1 MARCLFCGEILNE
14 QGVCP
19 NAAQHFKPMC
29 LSCGYCHPSENGE
42 SLICFNEDNKNETA
56 QKIMQSYEGGY
67 KITGIELSP
76 LPLKDPTKKCK
87 RYSLDPT
94 RLIEEIKFMVG

>member
-1 MARCLFCGEILNE
+1 MSRCVFCGEILNE

-29 LSCGYCHPSENGE
+29 LNCGYCHPDENGE
-42 SLICFNEDNKNETA
+42 TLICVNEENKNDAT

-67 KITGIELSP
+67 KITSIELSP

-87 RYSLDPT
+87 RHSLNPT
-94 RLIEEIKFMVG
+94 ILLANLPQ